1 MVGQSS
7 PDSSGLVDNSFNVF
21 LLSLIRL
28 MAKGRI
34 GNLKEVRRFINRVK
48 KEINIDK
55 VILFGSFA
63 EKRQSE
69 WSDIDLAI
77 ISDDFS
83 KMTFHQRLVFLG
95 MLAWQAKVTEIEA
108 LGYTLDEYKNAT
120 KLDFL
125 GEIKRTGKIIYEK

>member
-1 MVGQSS
+1 
-7 PDSSGLVDNSFNVF
+7 
-21 LLSLIRL
+21 
-28 MAKGRI
+28 MAK
-34 GNLKEVRRFINRVK
+34 RRTK
-48 KEINIDK
+48 AEIKIEKFLTLLENKCKIEK
-55 VILFGSFA
+55 VIPFGSCVRGKQ
-63 EKRQSE
+63 KR

-83 KMTFHQRLVFLG
+83 RMNFHKRLVFLG
-95 MLAWQAKVTEIEA
+95 MLAWQTKATEIEA